1 METAKEIGEVI
12 PNIENIYEEMKV
24 SDPRKAAEIAYVI
37 AMIAKAKGDGE
48 KALKFGRESVKLLDE
63 LNVQTMEECATRYS
77 VLNGIGLPEFIH
89 SDMVRERMKPLTL

>member
-1 METAKEIGEVI
+1 METKKVVGEVI
-12 PNIENIYEEMKV
+12 PNIENVYEEMKL

-37 AMIAKAKGDGE
+37 AMIAKANGDNE
-48 KALKFGRESVKLLDE
+48 KTLKFSRESVKLLDE
-63 LNVQTMEECATRYS
+63 LNVQTMEECATHYS